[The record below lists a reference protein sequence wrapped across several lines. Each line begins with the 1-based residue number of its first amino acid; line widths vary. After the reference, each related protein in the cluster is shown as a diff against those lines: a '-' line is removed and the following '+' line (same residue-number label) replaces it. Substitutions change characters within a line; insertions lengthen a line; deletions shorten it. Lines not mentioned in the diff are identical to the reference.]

1 MDRFHEKV
9 FPALVCLSTG
19 ALMFLTQRRLSRRMI
34 LRGLGATVG
43 LPLLDAMLPA
53 MTSLAQSANLH
64 KTRLACIEIVHGAAG
79 STMDGTSKH
88 YWSPVREGS
97 DFEFTQSLSPLE
109 KYRDYLTIISNTDL
123 RPATAYDPS
132 EEGGDH
138 FRSSAAYLTASHPK
152 MTESTDIYAGTSLDQ
167 IYAAKMSQ
175 DTPLPSIQL
184 CIEDVDATGA
194 CAYGYACVYSDT
206 ISWASP
212 TQPLP
217 MTLDPRVVFENL
229 FGDGSTAKERAE
241 RQELNSSILDG
252 VVQQMPQ
259 LRQSLGASDR
269 VRLDEYLSDLREIER
284 RIQNI
289 EHYNDS
295 ARNNVALPRAPLGV
309 PESYEEHVK
318 LMFDLQVL
326 AFAAGATR
334 VSAFKMSRDVNQRV
348 FPGSGVT
355 TPFHS
360 CSHHGEAPA
369 RIAEFAKINRY
380 HVSLLGYFLDKLA
393 STPDGDGT
401 LLDHSLVLYGSP
413 MGDSNVHNHKRVPML
428 LAGHANGAFKGN
440 YHVRAPEGTP
450 TANVYQTVLNRLGV
464 NAKSIGDS
472 TGQLSI

>member
-1 MDRFHEKV
+1 
-9 FPALVCLSTG
+9 
-19 ALMFLTQRRLSRRMI
+19 MFLTQRHLSRRTL

-53 MTSLAQSANLH
+53 MTPLAQSANLH

-88 YWSPVREGS
+88 YWSPVREGA
-97 DFEFTQSLSPLE
+97 DFEFTPSLSPLE
-109 KYRDYLTIISNTDL
+109 KHRDYLTVISNTDL
-123 RPATAYDPS
+123 NPAGAYAPS
-132 EEGGDH
+132 EQGGDH
-138 FRSSAAYLTASHPK
+138 FRSSAAFLTAAHPK
-152 MTESTDIYAGTSLDQ
+152 MTESSDIYAGTSLDQ
-167 IYAAKMSQ
+167 IYANKTGQ

-212 TQPLP
+212 TRPLP
-217 MTLDPRVVFENL
+217 MTLDPRVAFENL
-229 FGDGSTAKERAE
+229 FGDGATAKERTE
-241 RQELNSSILDG
+241 RQELDSSILDG
-252 VVQQMPQ
+252 IVQQMPR
-259 LRQSLGASDR
+259 LRQRLGATDR
-269 VRLDEYLSDLREIER
+269 MRLDAYLNDLREIER

-289 EHYNDS
+289 ERYNKGAKNS
-295 ARNNVALPRAPLGV
+295 SALPKAPLGV

-326 AFAAGATR
+326 AFMTDTTR

-348 FPGSGVT
+348 FPGSGVK

-360 CSHHGEAPA
+360 SSHHGESPA

-380 HVSLLGYFLDKLA
+380 HISLLGYFLDKLA

-440 YHVRAPEGTP
+440 YHLRTPDGTP
-450 TANVYQTVLNRLGV
+450 TANVYQTVLHRLGV
-464 NAKSIGDS
+464 PAQSIGDS
-472 TGQLSI
+472 TGQLSV